1 MGLTGLEV
9 VGKDGEGLPL
19 DISMMA
25 ASPRDLNDL
34 PEYGDD
40 LRTLDKYGRR
50 STLFLVHWWPSKITN
65 LDDWSWIFLFLICI
79 LCPLLRLIDGYNIT
93 TEDHHMWLIPFS
105 FGEPHTL
112 NVIFSRTQVIAGLR
126 IWNYNKSPEDSYRGV
141 RLSLSQQR
149 IGVVVLIFN
158 ISPWS
163 TSSFIFVP
171 GEEYSYFH
179 RWCRHLPT
187 RGVPDQERTG

>member
-40 LRTLDKYGRR
+40 LRTLDKYDWHHDLG
-50 STLFLVHWWPSKITN
+50 KITN

-141 RLSLSQQR
+141 RLSLRQQH
-149 IGVVVLIFN
+149 IGAVALIFN
-158 ISPWS
+158 ISP
-163 TSSFIFVP
+163 FVP
-171 GEEYSYFH
+171 GEDYSCFH
-179 RWCRHLPT
+179 R
-187 RGVPDQERTG
+187 